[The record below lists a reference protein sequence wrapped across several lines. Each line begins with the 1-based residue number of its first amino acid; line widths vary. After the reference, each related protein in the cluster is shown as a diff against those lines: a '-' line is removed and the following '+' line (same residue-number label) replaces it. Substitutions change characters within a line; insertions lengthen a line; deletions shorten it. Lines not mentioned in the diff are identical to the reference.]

1 MKNMAFK
8 CVGNIIIVVHNRE
21 PPEND
26 AWNDYLEATLA
37 AGRIYGNDLSNVR
50 HLVVTEGGGPNSAQ
64 RKAVDTASQEM
75 NGKNSPVAVISA
87 SPMIR
92 GIVTVFNWFN
102 LNMRVFSLQEADKA
116 FQFIGVLPRDIT
128 KIWYEVKVLQA
139 ELGIKPFDRWPPER

>member
-1 MKNMAFK
+1 MAFK
-8 CVGNIIIVVHNRE
+8 CVGNIIIVVHTKE
-21 PPEND
+21 PPDND
-26 AWNDYLEATLA
+26 TWNSYLEATLA
-37 AGRIYGNDLSNVR
+37 AGRLYGNDLSNVR

-64 RKAVDTASQEM
+64 RKAVDTASQTM

-102 LNMRVFSLQEADKA
+102 LNMRVFSPQEADKA
-116 FQFIGVLPRDIT
+116 FQFIGVLPRDAT

-139 ELGIKPFDRWPPER
+139 ELGIKPFERWPMNR